1 MVLHRRVN
9 LMLAASDIDNMP
21 SRKLLRIE
29 VTPDSHQ
36 TYNENGGNR
45 ELVLNIADKYIPL
58 VKCKAYFNCVSY
70 FLPDFRAEQNCIMH
84 IRMYIKFHFTF

>member
-29 VTPDSHQ
+29 ITPDSHL

-70 FLPDFRAEQNCIMH
+70 FLP
-84 IRMYIKFHFTF
+84 FHFLKPVINRSLPTLMSTE